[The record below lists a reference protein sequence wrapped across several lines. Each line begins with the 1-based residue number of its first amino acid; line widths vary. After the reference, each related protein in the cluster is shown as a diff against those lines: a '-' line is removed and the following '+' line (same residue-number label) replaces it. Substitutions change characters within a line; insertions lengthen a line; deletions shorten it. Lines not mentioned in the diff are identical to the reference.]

1 MAAVNLMD
9 QPPPLPNP
17 QSSATPR
24 APMSLLARLLNIFA
38 IPGEVFEDVR
48 RAPVSIGNWL
58 VPILLAAVIGATT
71 ASLIF
76 SQPTVVPE
84 LRDKQIKNTNELV
97 AAGKMTRADGD
108 QMIKLV
114 EWVTQPAVLKIASAI
129 AAIAISIVRVFWW
142 AFILWVLG
150 IVFLK
155 RRFSYLKAAEVAGL
169 ATLISVLGEIVML
182 LLTFGFGEHG
192 GSAGLTMTEL
202 AAKQQM
208 PVRLI
213 LANVFSVWLV
223 GLMAAGLAH
232 LAEVR
237 FSRTFLLVLG
247 YWILFQMGLAL
258 SGAAM
263 IGAMK

>member
-1 MAAVNLMD
+1 MD

-17 QSSATPR
+17 RSAAAPR

-38 IPGEVFEDVR
+38 IPGEVFEDVK
-48 RAPVSIGNWL
+48 RAPISIGNWL

-84 LRDKQIKNTNELV
+84 MRDKQIKSTNGLV
-97 AAGKMTRADGD
+97 EAGKMTRAEGD

-114 EWVTQPAVLKIASAI
+114 EWVTQPAVLKTASAV
-129 AAIAISIVRVFWW
+129 AAVVISIARVFWW

-155 RRFSYLKAAEVAGL
+155 QRFSFLKAAEVAGL
-169 ATLISVLGEIVML
+169 ATLISVLGEVVML

-192 GSAGLTMTEL
+192 ANGGLTLEQL

-213 LANVFSVWLV
+213 LANVFSIWLM
-223 GLMAAGLAH
+223 GLMASGLAR
-232 LAEVR
+232 LAGVR
-237 FSRTFLLVLG
+237 FSRTFLLVFG
-247 YWILFQMGLAL
+247 YWILLQMGLAL
-258 SGAAM
+258 TGAAM
-263 IGAMK
+263 IGAMR